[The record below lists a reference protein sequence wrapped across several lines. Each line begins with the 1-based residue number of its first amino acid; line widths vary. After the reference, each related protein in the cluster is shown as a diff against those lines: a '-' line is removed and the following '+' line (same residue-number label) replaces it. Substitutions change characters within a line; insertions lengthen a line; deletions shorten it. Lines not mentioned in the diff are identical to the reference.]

1 MLRQKQNSYTPNNQ
15 YYIFQNPLL
24 DIVACT
30 LG

>member
-15 YYIFQNPLL
+15 YIFQKSAFG
-24 DIVACT
+24 IVACT